1 MVALHA
7 TRELAKSLKLPANL
21 SVDRAGGTSQLGPWS
36 LGLVNCHGGKLVI
49 AVSSTTRWALAVA
62 AAPFASLLPRFGDAL
77 LQNLVAL
84 GVPPD
89 RARAEAD
96 AHALLQWAVGH
107 DRGTLAHLSQ
117 CTRDA
122 LWAVNSG
129 LSLPSLNQRLAERI
143 VIKPAT
149 GYPAVAVLT
158 RLGGDPDRVGR
169 DKHEQGKNWRGD
181 WEAMQ
186 AQAGQASVTLQ
197 VAKILQTEQLEADYQ
212 AVILLSHLPLENS
225 AFHSQKSVLDARG
238 NVIAPKR
245 WIPHELVLDLKGI
258 DSIGLKFA
266 KALRQQC
273 SQLGVARLAVA
284 NGDDGLLN
292 SLSC

>member
-7 TRELAKSLKLPANL
+7 ARELAKSLKLPANL
-21 SVDRAGGTSQLGPWS
+21 PVDTAGGASQLGPWS
-36 LGLVNCHGGKLVI
+36 LGLVHCQGGKLVI
-49 AVSSTTRWALAVA
+49 AVSSPTRWAFAVA
-62 AAPFASLLPRFGDAL
+62 AAPFASLLPRFGEAL
-77 LQNLVAL
+77 LQNLIAL

-96 AHALLQWAVGH
+96 AHSPVQWAVGH

-129 LSLPSLNQRLAERI
+129 LSLPSLNQRLSDRI
-143 VIKPAT
+143 VIKPVT
-149 GYPAVAVLT
+149 GYPAVAVLS

-169 DKHEQGKNWRGD
+169 ARHQHGKNRQED
-181 WEAMQ
+181 WTAMQ
-186 AQAGQASVTLQ
+186 AQSGQASITLQ
-197 VAKILQTEQLEADYQ
+197 VAKILRTGQLEADYQ
-212 AVILLSHLPLENS
+212 AVILLSHLPRENS

-245 WIPHELVLDLKGI
+245 WIPHELVLDLQGI
-258 DSIGLKFA
+258 ATIGPKFA

-273 SQLGVARLAVA
+273 SKLGVARLAVA
-284 NGDDGLLN
+284 NGDEGLLK
-292 SLSC
+292 SLLC